1 MQDTHTHDTLTHGGP
16 NFSARRPLV
25 LGFITLLILIGGF
38 GTWAVAS
45 KLSGAVVA
53 DGQVQIEQNRK
64 VVQHLD
70 GGIVTEILIDEG
82 DTVQAGDVLIRLDA
96 GRLASQLTITEG
108 QYFELLARQAR
119 YEAERDDES
128 TLSFD
133 TELTEAAN
141 NNPEIDSL
149 MQGQIR
155 LFNSRMDGVST
166 QLEQLDKRKTQI
178 SRQLDGLDAQSA
190 ALSEQLGLLREE
202 LESQQALLDKGL
214 SQASRV
220 LGLKREEAGIL
231 GRLGELSASRAE
243 AELRIT
249 ETELQSIALKTERRE
264 TAISE
269 LRDARAKTRDLAEQ
283 RRSTLEQLERLEIRA
298 PVTGVIH
305 GLQVFAERAV
315 VQPAQPVL
323 FVVPQDRDLVIM
335 TRIEPLNIDQIFVGQ
350 SVYLQFPAFN
360 SRETPD
366 LLGRVTR
373 VSADSFI
380 DDVTGQPYYQAE
392 VQLDDG
398 QIKRL
403 PEGAVLIPGMPVS
416 AFIRT
421 AERSPMLYLV
431 EPLWDY
437 FKKAFRES

>member
-1 MQDTHTHDTLTHGGP
+1 MHELP
-16 NFSARRPLV
+16 SFSARRPLI
-25 LGFITLLILIGGF
+25 LGFVTLLFLVGGF
-38 GTWAVAS
+38 GTWSVAS
-45 KLSGAVVA
+45 KLSGAIVA

-119 YEAERDDES
+119 YEAERDAEDV
-128 TLSFD
+128 LSFEE
-133 TELTEAAN
+133 ELLEAAKR
-141 NNPEIDSL
+141 NPEIDSL

-155 LFNSRMDGVST
+155 LFNSRMDGLST

-178 SRQLDGLDAQSA
+178 SRQLDGLDAQSV
-190 ALSEQLGLLREE
+190 ALSEQLNLIREE
-202 LESQQALLDKGL
+202 LENQQSLLDKGL

-231 GRLGELSASRAE
+231 GRLGELSASHAE

-249 ETELQSIALKTERRE
+249 ESELQSISLKTDLRE

-283 RRSTLEQLERLEIRA
+283 RRSTLEQLGRLEIRA

-305 GLQVFAERAV
+305 GLQVFSERAV

-323 FVVPQDRDLVIM
+323 FVVPQDRNLVIM
-335 TRIEPLNIDQIFVGQ
+335 TRVDPLNIDQIFVGQ
-350 SVYLQFPAFN
+350 PVYLQFPAFN

-373 VSADSFI
+373 VSADSFV

-421 AERSPMLYLV
+421 ADRSPMHYLL

-437 FKKAFRES
+437 FKKAFRET